1 MATTAYGVN
10 NALAVKLWAKKLF
23 VEALKATRYA
33 QFKGQSSTDSLVS
46 LRTEMQKS
54 AGDRVT
60 IGLRMQLTGNGI
72 QGDNTLEGNEEQLLT
87 YSDNLFIDQL
97 RHAVRSA
104 GKMSEQRVPFEVR
117 EEAKA
122 GLADWWSD
130 RMDMSLFNQ
139 LAGATLQQTG
149 PNGTTT
155 TTVSNLFT
163 GMQAPIAPT
172 ALTGLIICDGSSATP
187 GVSTTEGSL
196 CLTTTFALSLADI
209 DRAVARGKTSSPA
222 IRPLK
227 INGDNMYVCFI
238 HPWQTVQLRKNTTA
252 GQWQA
257 VQQAMLQGGKIA
269 DNPIITGALGSYNN
283 TLLIEDARVPPVS
296 NAVTSSTS
304 YRRGIF
310 CGAQAAAIAFGGDN
324 GDQAM
329 NWVEKTFD
337 FGNQLGVSAGLIWGL
352 KKLVYNSSD
361 FATIVMSGY
370 APTS

>member
-33 QFKGQSSTDSLVS
+33 QFKGASSTDSLVS

-60 IGLRMQLTGNGI
+60 IGLRMQLTGTGI

-130 RMDMSLFNQ
+130 RMDMALFNQ
-139 LAGATLQQTG
+139 IGGATTQQTG
-149 PNGTTT
+149 PNAVATTST
-155 TTVSNLFT
+155 SNLYT
-163 GMQAPIAPT
+163 GMQAAIAPT
-172 ALTGLIICDGSSATP
+172 ALTGIIICDSNVGN
-187 GVSTTEGSL
+187 TTEASL
-196 CLTTTFALSLADI
+196 CLTTTFALKLTDI
-209 DRAVARGKTSSPA
+209 DRAVARAKVATPA

-238 HPWQTVQLRKNTTA
+238 HPYQTFQLRNNTTA
-252 GQWQA
+252 GQWQQ

-283 TLLIEDARVPPVS
+283 TLLIEDARVPCVAS
-296 NAVTSSTS
+296 SVTSSTS

-310 CGAQAAAIAFGGDN
+310 CGAQAAAIGFGGDN

-352 KKLVYNSSD
+352 KKLVFNSSD
-361 FATIVMSGY
+361 FGTLVMSGY
-370 APTS
+370 APSL